1 MRWERLAGDT
11 EVFALLIAF
20 ARDPDQGRGADP
32 LASLS
37 WGKFQIWVE
46 GRNLCSH
53 LERGERVDS
62 VHWYLLPVLEWFA
75 RNWDPLLHE
84 ERLPVENA
92 DAAAWRSLQATRFPP
107 PAIEED
113 ASRSEAWEHAWQDW
127 WRRHAL
133 RSSSNGGLFPDIVFR
148 RARDM
153 VELSW
158 GPVGGEERL
167 CRFVTTESPGFARL
181 PPQAVA
187 KPLHDVLSSACQ
199 HLQSLASGSEQVR
212 ALARELRAVRTER
225 RSNRRLMWLAGL
237 GTDAKTVQD
246 RWTATKRSLKQSL
259 SGLGRASFDAM
270 FEVSQSRLAIT
281 GSCQAALMFGSLA
294 PDVKS
299 EDVLTLARVM
309 VELHSHED
317 HPGESPESFGQTPV
331 EGSTSYPWSQG
342 YALAE
347 QLHERLGGR
356 FMEGHFVDIAG
367 LTRHFGV
374 TLRDCELTDPNTRGV
389 SMAGP
394 RHRPAIVVNRRNPM
408 NQSSAGRRFTL
419 AHELCHL
426 LFDRDAGQQL
436 AVASG
441 PWAPRETEQRAN
453 AFAAMLLMPTRLV
466 QQAVASLSVP
476 LATGDGVRAVSSV
489 LRSSPA
495 SLLPHLKNLGF
506 LNESERNQVEQELA
520 TPSPTDSG
528 DGDQEVATI

>member
-11 EVFALLIAF
+11 EVFALRMAF

-37 WGKFQIWVE
+37 WGNFQIWVE

-53 LERGERVDS
+53 LERGESVDS

-92 DAAAWRSLQATRFPP
+92 DAAAWKSLQATRFPP
-107 PAIEED
+107 SAIEED
-113 ASRSEAWEHAWQDW
+113 ASRSEAWESAWQEW

-133 RSSSNGGLFPDIVFR
+133 RSSRHGGLFPDIVFR
-148 RARDM
+148 RARDT

-158 GPVGGEERL
+158 GPVGGEERS
-167 CRFVTTESPGFARL
+167 CRFFGTESPGFARL

-187 KPLHDVLSSACQ
+187 KPLHEVLSDACK
-199 HLQSLASGSEQVR
+199 HLQSLASGSERVR
-212 ALARELRAVRTER
+212 ALGRELRNLRTER
-225 RSNRRLMWLAGL
+225 RTDRRLMWLAGL
-237 GTDAKTVQD
+237 GADAKTVQD

-259 SGLGRASFDAM
+259 RGLGRAPLDAM
-270 FEVSQSRLAIT
+270 FEVSQSRLAVT

-294 PDVKS
+294 PDVKR
-299 EDVLTLARVM
+299 EDVLALARIM
-309 VELHSHED
+309 VGLHSHD
-317 HPGESPESFGQTPV
+317 GHSAGNPESFGHTPV
-331 EGSTSYPWSQG
+331 EGSPSRPWSQG
-342 YALAE
+342 YTLAE
-347 QLHERLGGR
+347 ELHERLGGR
-356 FMEGHFVDIAG
+356 FIEEHSVDIAG
-367 LTRHFGV
+367 LVRHFGV

-389 SMAGP
+389 SIAGP

-466 QQAVASLSVP
+466 QRAVASLTVP
-476 LATGDGVRAVSSV
+476 LATGDGVRAVSSA
-489 LRSSPA
+489 LRSSPS

-506 LNESERNQVEQELA
+506 LDESERNQVEQELA
-520 TPSPTDSG
+520 APSPMDSG
-528 DGDQEVATI
+528 NGAQEVATT